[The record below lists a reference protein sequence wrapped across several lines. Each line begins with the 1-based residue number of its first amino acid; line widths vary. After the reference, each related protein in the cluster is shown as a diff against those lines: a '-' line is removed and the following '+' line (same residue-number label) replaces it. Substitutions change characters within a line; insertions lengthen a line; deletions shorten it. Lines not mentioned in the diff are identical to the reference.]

1 MFATSGRHCGMAGI
15 VKNIAYINDYNK
27 KHEFDLSIYGCYTLI
42 KPIHVFRDIF
52 LAILPRCA
60 YNYNRRKKIL
70 KITWYGHACF
80 KLETGEGSAIFD
92 PYTPGSVPGLTLPE
106 ELFADA
112 VFCSHLHKDHGYAR
126 AVHLS
131 GSEPGFRVERL
142 HSFHD
147 SQQGAVRG
155 ENLITVIEAE
165 GKRIAHLGDLG
176 HMPDSELLGKLKGLS
191 VIMIPI
197 GGYYTIDSKIAT
209 ELVDIL
215 QPRITIP
222 MHYRSDGFGHAVL
235 STADQFV
242 AACAHIKKYKTN
254 ELYFTGNEE
263 KFTALLCCPAD
274 LD

>member
-1 MFATSGRHCGMAGI
+1 M
-15 VKNIAYINDYNK
+15 
-27 KHEFDLSIYGCYTLI
+27 
-42 KPIHVFRDIF
+42 
-52 LAILPRCA
+52 
-60 YNYNRRKKIL
+60 
-70 KITWYGHACF
+70 
-80 KLETGEGSAIFD
+80 
-92 PYTPGSVPGLTLPE
+92 
-106 ELFADA
+106 
-112 VFCSHLHKDHGYAR
+112 
-126 AVHLS
+126 
-131 GSEPGFRVERL
+131 
-142 HSFHD
+142 
-147 SQQGAVRG
+147 RG